1 MLLRR
6 KRFSIFLVSF
16 SIIGFE
22 LILMRSLS
30 LRFWHHFAY
39 MIISVALLGF
49 GASGTALTLLQ
60 KRIKT
65 DPRAWMSIGILA
77 FSLSMTASGLL
88 AGHVPLNVQYL
99 AWGLSE
105 ELLNV
110 IVIELLMFLPFF
122 FGGSAIGIALMDKP
136 GRISGHY
143 AANLIGSGT
152 GGIVAVGLMHF
163 LSVQQLYIPIIIAG
177 FVAGILVLP
186 WRNVP
191 LRTMAVSTAFVI
203 VLLVL
208 ITPKDPPV
216 SQYKMLSYV
225 RAMPGTKT
233 LYTIEGPLGRIDVVD
248 GPNLHYAP
256 GLGLGY
262 VKPLPHHLL
271 MIVEGDQTSAVYQ
284 AKRVGEWEFLDHTT
298 PAAAYRLKEKPRT
311 LIIGAGGGS
320 DIGLALYHKS
330 RDIVALEMNRE
341 VIQTMTEE
349 LAGKGGAVYKSKAVN
364 IVNQEARGYL
374 AGVKEKFD
382 LVQFPP
388 LDAFGASGAGLYAA
402 QESYLYT
409 VESFQSMIEGLND
422 SGILCV
428 TRWARTPPRD
438 GLRAIDI
445 AIKALR
451 NLDLEPATRLA
462 VIRNWFTLSIIISR
476 QPLTDKETGS
486 IREFCNSRGFD
497 LCYLPDIDE
506 TETNRNHVLD
516 QPYYYEAAR
525 ALAGPEREEY
535 IENYLFNIEA
545 PTDDKPYY
553 FHFFKWRAMPM
564 LKSQLGNQ
572 LPAFLELGYLL
583 LIAGLVQAALFGL
596 IMILLPLAPFIK
608 SLAESR
614 KKAVVLAYF
623 LSIGTGFM
631 LLEICFLQQ
640 LIRYLA
646 HPIYSAAAAIAGFLI
661 FGGLGSMLSS
671 RWNASPKRICIT
683 SVSIIIAISI
693 AYIFGLN
700 RLLTLTQTCPL
711 WLRFLIAQGLIAPLA
726 LAMGH
731 MFPTGLRTTAQ
742 FVPGLVPWA
751 WAVNGF
757 ASVIATV
764 AAPLIAMTIGFA
776 WLTVMAMFSYLLAG
790 LFSSFLPRG

>member
-1 MLLRR
+1 MLLPR
-6 KRFSIFLVSF
+6 KRLAIFLVSF

-49 GASGTALTLLQ
+49 GAGGTALTLLQ
-60 KRIKT
+60 KKIKT
-65 DPRAWMSIGILA
+65 DPRAWMCIGILA

-88 AGHVPLNVQYL
+88 AGRVPLNVQYL
-99 AWGLSE
+99 AWGLSK

-122 FGGSAIGIALMDKP
+122 FGGSAIGIALMDRP

-143 AANLIGSGT
+143 GANLIGSGA
-152 GGIVAVGLMHF
+152 GGIVTVGLMHV

-191 LRTMAVSTAFVI
+191 LRTASVPVALVI
-203 VLLVL
+203 ILLLL
-208 ITPKDPPV
+208 ITPKEPPV

-225 RAMPGTKT
+225 RTMPGTKT
-233 LYTIEGPLGRIDVVD
+233 LYTTQGPLGRIDVID

-271 MIVEGDQTSAVYQ
+271 MIVDGDQTSAVYQ

-298 PAAAYRLKEKPRT
+298 SAAAYHLREKPRT

-330 RDIVALEMNRE
+330 RDIVALEMNRQ
-341 VIQTMTEE
+341 VIQTMTEKI
-349 LAGKGGAVYKSKAVN
+349 AGKGGAVYKSKAVN

-374 AGVKEKFD
+374 AGGTEKFD
-382 LVQFPP
+382 LIQFPP

-409 VESFQSMIEGLND
+409 VESFQSMIAGLSD

-428 TRWARTPPRD
+428 TRWARNPPRD

-445 AIKALR
+445 GIQALR
-451 NLDLEPATRLA
+451 NLDLEPSSRLA

-476 QPLTDKETGS
+476 SPLTEKETGS

-506 TETNRNHVLD
+506 TETNRNHILD
-516 QPYYYEAAR
+516 RPYYYQAATALSGPGR
-525 ALAGPEREEY
+525 AEY
-535 IENYLFNIEA
+535 LENYLFDIEA
-545 PTDDKPYY
+545 PTDDKPYF
-553 FHFFKWRAMPM
+553 FHFFKWRALPL

-596 IMILLPLAPFIK
+596 IMIVLPLAPFIK
-608 SLAESR
+608 SLAGSR
-614 KKAVVLAYF
+614 KKTVVLAYF
-623 LSIGTGFM
+623 LSIGVGFM

-661 FGGLGSMLSS
+661 FGGLGSILSS
-671 RWNASPKRICIT
+671 RWNAAPKRICIT
-683 SVSIIIAISI
+683 SVSIIIAISV

-726 LAMGH
+726 LAMGQL
-731 MFPTGLRTTAQ
+731 FPTGLRTTAQ

-757 ASVIATV
+757 ASVIATI
-764 AAPLIAMTIGFA
+764 AAPLIAMTTGFV
-776 WLTVMAMFSYLLAG
+776 WLTVIAMFSYLLAG
-790 LFSSFLPRG
+790 FFSSFLPRG